1 MNKKTNKSSL
11 IVFREML
18 KTSSRKELIDYYD
31 KYILEEEKQK
41 INDLKKMIYTLM
53 KRYENTDI
61 DKNRAYFILYQNLKK
76 GFVNYDDTLK
86 KFMEIN

>member
-1 MNKKTNKSSL
+1 MANKSSL
-11 IVFREML
+11 YIFREML
-18 KTSSRKELIDYYD
+18 KTCSRKELIDYYD
-31 KYILEEEKQK
+31 KHILEEEKQK

-76 GFVNYDDTLK
+76 GFMSYEDTLK